1 MASFPGGTAVKR
13 GYYIDGREFEF
24 ATVER
29 DGDALPGGP
38 DRRWLHLP
46 VIAVVAVAPALG
58 GLFVISL
65 PLISFGLAAYAIAK
79 KVAKVVGAGA
89 REIGATL
96 SPELRPGEAHLTGKP
111 EKEEPAAG
119 AAKREGAAGDIELDA
134 LQDEVEQAR
143 KRQR

>member
-13 GYYIDGREFEF
+13 GYYIDGRQFEF

-38 DRRWLHLP
+38 ERRWLHLP
-46 VIAVVAVAPALG
+46 VIAVIAVAPALG

-79 KVAKVVGAGA
+79 KVVTVVGAGA
-89 REIGATL
+89 AEVGATL
-96 SPELRPGEAHLTGKP
+96 SPDLMPGEAHLTGKA
-111 EKEEPAAG
+111 EKPAATPPAAG
-119 AAKREGAAGDIELDA
+119 GSAPADAKLDA
-134 LQDEVEQAR
+134 LEKEIEQAR
-143 KRQR
+143 GKK

>member
-13 GYYIDGREFEF
+13 GYYIDGRQFEF

-29 DGDALPGGP
+29 DGNALPGGP

-65 PLISFGLAAYAIAK
+65 PFLTFGLAAYAIAK
-79 KVAKVVGAGA
+79 KVATAVGAGA
-89 REIGATL
+89 RELGATL

-111 EKEEPAAG
+111 EKEATPPATEEG
-119 AAKREGAAGDIELDA
+119 GSGDAKLDA
-134 LQDEVEQAR
+134 LESDIERAR
-143 KRQR
+143 KRQP